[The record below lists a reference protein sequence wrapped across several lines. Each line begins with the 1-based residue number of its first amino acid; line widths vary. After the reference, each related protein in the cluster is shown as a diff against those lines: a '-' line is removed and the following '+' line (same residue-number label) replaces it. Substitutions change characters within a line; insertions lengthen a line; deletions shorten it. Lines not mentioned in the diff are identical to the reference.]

1 MKHSDKKKTII
12 SITIITMILGIII
25 TRMYYTHKITADQ
38 TSDKA
43 SEAIKPSVTPTPS
56 SNKVIHNSSNN
67 EIDKEHTK
75 ETIPVST
82 SENLKSDNEVSEI
95 NTNPFTNE
103 NIQNENTSVHKHNW
117 VAQYT
122 TVHHDVQ
129 HNTVHHDATGH
140 YETQTVSEGYYS
152 EEPVYFTGYY
162 TRCFVCNACLELDFN
177 SAWEAFMCHVEAEKA
192 RYGGVWETH
201 QVGTEQVWHDPVTQ
215 QVWVEDSPAYDEQV
229 KVSDAY
235 DEQVV
240 SGYTCS
246 SCGAIQ

>member
-12 SITIITMILGIII
+12 SITIITMILGIIF
-25 TRMYYTHKITADQ
+25 TRMYYPHQITTEPSNK
-38 TSDKA
+38 TS
-43 SEAIKPSVTPTPS
+43 EVAIPSVTPAPS
-56 SNKVIHNSSNN
+56 SNKVIQNSSNN

-75 ETIPVST
+75 ETISVLT
-82 SENLKSDNEVSEI
+82 SENTKSDNEVSEI

-117 VAQYT
+117 VVQYT

-129 HNTVHHDATGH
+129 YNTVHHDATGH
-140 YETQTVSEGYYS
+140 YETQTISEGYYS
-152 EEPVYFTGYY
+152 EEPKYATGYLNK
-162 TRCFVCNACLELDFN
+162 CFACGLTELDFGGD
-177 SAWEAFMCHVEAEKA
+177 WEAFSSHIIEEGS
-192 RYGGVWETH
+192 RYGMVWGTW
-201 QVGTEQVWHDPVTQ
+201 QVGTEQVWHEPVTE

-235 DEQVV
+235 DEQIV

-246 SCGAIQ
+246 SCGASQ